1 MYIVVGHEKGGV
13 GKSMLAVNI
22 AARIL
27 QDGATAVL
35 VDTDSTGTTTGWGKL
50 RASRELKPAIDVVQ
64 APEHPAPVL
73 IGLASQYDAVIIDVG
88 ARDYSKIGT
97 LAKIVD
103 FWLAPV
109 QVTKGNMDSTLRLYE
124 AMQHLNRQHKA
135 GRVPFYALLNRTP
148 VNWNSSEEADARE
161 YMTSIAPG
169 LRILEHTLR
178 DRRGWREVDNS
189 GNSIMELGRRE
200 NAKAIDE
207 FEQVYQEIRTLMA
220 ADQRAGAAPAAQAA

>member
-22 AARIL
+22 AARIQ
-27 QDGATAVL
+27 QDGASVVI

-50 RASRELKPAIDVVQ
+50 RAARKIEPAIDVVQ
-64 APEHPAPVL
+64 APDHPEPVL

-88 ARDYSKIGT
+88 ARDYGKIGK
-97 LAKIVD
+97 LARIVD

-124 AMQHLNRQHKA
+124 AMQQLNHQHKS

-148 VNWNSSEEADARE
+148 VNWNSSEESDARR
-161 YMTSIAPG
+161 YMTKASPG
-169 LRILEHTLR
+169 LRILDHTLR

-189 GNSIMELGRRE
+189 GNSIMELGRRD

-207 FEQVYQEIRTLMA
+207 FEQVYQEMRSIMA
-220 ADQRAGAAPAAQAA
+220 ADQQALAA